1 MGGDGGSIPRR
12 DEVVKVK
19 QAPEKKNKD
28 QDMVGK
34 WQHCALSGQALTKP
48 IMSCAL
54 GRFDYFFTTSILY
67 LMHQRGF

>member
-54 GRFDYFFTTSILY
+54 GRFILF
-67 LMHQRGF
+67 GFNFHII